1 MRRPEVKFIENQEE
15 IINDNPNIASWEAEQ
30 LMRKYGYSNQ
40 NFTTNTTDDNGLT
53 FEEMVSQHQD
63 NQRAKGPK
71 PTTFDINNG
80 YNSQVKYESDSDTG
94 FEFKIEIVS
103 DMNIPKNY

>member
-1 MRRPEVKFIENQEE
+1 
-15 IINDNPNIASWEAEQ
+15 
-30 LMRKYGYSNQ
+30 
-40 NFTTNTTDDNGLT
+40 
-53 FEEMVSQHQD
+53 MVSQHQD